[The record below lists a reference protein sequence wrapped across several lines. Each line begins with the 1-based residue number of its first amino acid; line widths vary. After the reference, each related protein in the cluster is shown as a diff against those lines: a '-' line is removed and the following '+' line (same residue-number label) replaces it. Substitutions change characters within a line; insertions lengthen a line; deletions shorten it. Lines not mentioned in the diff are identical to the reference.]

1 MNFCY
6 MLTSEYWSGYIHRE
20 FHVNRARLHIAKPF
34 LRKFRSFTRLI
45 QTFSRYRLA
54 KVKVLNQMMILLNL
68 IPPRAYKRRLVDAA
82 SWTASPS

>member
-6 MLTSEYWSGYIHRE
+6 MLTSEYWSGYVHRE
-20 FHVNRARLHIAKPF
+20 FYVNRARIAKPF

-54 KVKVLNQMMILLNL
+54 KAKVLNQMMILLNL
-68 IPPRAYKRRLVDAA
+68 NIPPRAYKRRLVDAV